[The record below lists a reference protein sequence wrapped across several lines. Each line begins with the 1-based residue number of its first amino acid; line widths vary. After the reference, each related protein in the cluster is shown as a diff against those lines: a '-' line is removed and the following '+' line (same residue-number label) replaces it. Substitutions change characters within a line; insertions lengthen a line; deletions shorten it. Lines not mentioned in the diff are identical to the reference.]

1 MSKNYYAGRDYY
13 LTFFEIITQNY
24 KTLIYIGFICCSLP
38 VSCQTAWAQEN
49 PNRKPRILA
58 HPADLRVEKIDI
70 LNTPYRES
78 NLNITPDGKYLFFMS
93 TRGGQPWNT
102 EPRILFGRLQYDGD
116 IYYSKRVSGK
126 WQAPV
131 CVPEPVNTENGED
144 EPNISPD
151 GQTVYYQSWRSNW
164 QETEGPYYQST
175 LNGTEWGKLTGMGG
189 GISKFFREQFAERNR
204 FATDGATVG
213 PNGDVFIVACG
224 FNYDRAMDI
233 YMSRKNTTG
242 QWDSMKKLGIST
254 KKDDRSVFLAADGKT
269 LYFASK
275 GYGGM
280 GGLDIFKTVIDSN
293 GQPGEIIN
301 IGPPFNT
308 SKDDYGL
315 VITASGEEAFFVR
328 EGDIYTVDLR
338 RAHPEIRPQPILLI
352 NGILRDS
359 NNQVTEGYI
368 RLLNSKSLELL
379 GQAKS
384 DAQTGEYAITTPQLG
399 LNYLLEITY
408 KNGVQFAKMLAIPKD
423 SLFRQIEVNLSLEKN
438 NDKKNDTDK
447 KSKVSLL
454 TDTLLVYF
462 GSTLDTADSEYIEK
476 IHRFAQQYQAN
487 SISFEVIGHTD
498 SEGGADYNRQLGQRR
513 AEWVSL
519 QLTNKGIDGT
529 KIKQIY
535 SWGAKKPVATNSS
548 DTGRQQNRR
557 VEIIVHYQP

>member
-1 MSKNYYAGRDYY
+1 LPASYQTTFAQRD
-13 LTFFEIITQNY
+13 N
-24 KTLIYIGFICCSLP
+24 
-38 VSCQTAWAQEN
+38 
-49 PNRKPRILA
+49 NREPRILT
-58 HPADLRVEKIDI
+58 HPSDLRVEKIDI
-70 LNTPYRES
+70 LNTPYREV

-102 EPRILFGRLQYDGD
+102 NPRIAFGSLQYDGD

-126 WQAPV
+126 WQAPI
-131 CVPEPVNTENGED
+131 CAPEPINTENGED

-151 GQTVYYQSWRSNW
+151 GQTVYYQSWREDW

-189 GISKFFREQFAERNR
+189 GISTFFRERFAKRNQ

-213 PNGDVFIVACG
+213 PNGDIFIVACG
-224 FNYDRAMDI
+224 FTYDRAMDMYI
-233 YMSRKNTTG
+233 SRKNTAG
-242 QWDSMKKLGIST
+242 QWDTMKKLAIST

-301 IGPPFNT
+301 IGAPFNT
-308 SKDDYGL
+308 AKDDYGL

-338 RAHPEIRPQPILLI
+338 RANPEIRPQPVLLI

-359 NNQVTEGYI
+359 NNLATEGYI
-368 RLLNSKSLELL
+368 RLLDSKSLQLL

-384 DAQTGEYAITTPQLG
+384 DAKTGEYTITTHQLG
-399 LNYLLEITY
+399 LNYLLEISY
-408 KNGVQFAKMLAIPKD
+408 RNGVQFTKPLTVPKD
-423 SLFRQIEVNLSLEKN
+423 SVFRQIEVNFSFEKN
-438 NDKKNDTDK
+438 NAKPLTDTSPGYFGST
-447 KSKVSLL
+447 SKQEANARKLQVA

-462 GSTLDTADSEYIEK
+462 GSTLDTSDTENIHN
-476 IHRFAQQYQAN
+476 IHRFSRQYQAN
-487 SISFEVIGHTD
+487 SIGFEVIGHTD
-498 SEGGADYNRQLGQRR
+498 SQGGVDYNRQLGQRR

-519 QLTNKGIDGT
+519 QLTNNGIDRT

-548 DTGRQQNRR
+548 DKGRQQNRR

>member
-1 MSKNYYAGRDYY
+1 MFKDYYAGRDYY

-24 KTLIYIGFICCSLP
+24 KTLIYIGCICGSLLLNY
-38 VSCQTAWAQEN
+38 QTISAQEN
-49 PNRKPRILA
+49 PNRKPRILT

-70 LNTPYRES
+70 LNTPYREV

-93 TRGGQPWNT
+93 TRGGQPWNI

-175 LNGTEWGKLTGMGG
+175 LNGTRWGKLTGMGG
-189 GISKFFREQFAERNR
+189 GIGEFFRERFAERNQ
-204 FATDGATVG
+204 FATDGATIG
-213 PNGDVFIVACG
+213 TNGDVFIVACG

-233 YMSRKNTTG
+233 YMSRKNTAG
-242 QWDSMKKLGIST
+242 QWDTMKKLAIST
-254 KKDDRSVFLAADGKT
+254 NKDDRSVFLAADGKT

-308 SKDDYGL
+308 PKDDYGL

-359 NNQVTEGYI
+359 NNLVTEGYI
-368 RLLNSKSLELL
+368 RLLNSKSLQLL

-384 DAQTGEYAITTPQLG
+384 DSQTGEYAITTPQLG

-408 KNGVQFAKMLAIPKD
+408 KNGVQFNKTLTIPKD
-423 SLFRQIEVNLSLEKN
+423 SLFRQIEVNLSFEKN
-438 NDKKNDTDK
+438 KLKP
-447 KSKVSLL
+447 L

-462 GSTLDTADSEYIEK
+462 GSTLDTGDIENINN
-476 IHRFAQQYQAN
+476 IHRFARQYQAN
-487 SISFEVIGHTD
+487 SISFEIIGHTD

-519 QLTNKGIDGT
+519 QLTNKGIDRT

-535 SWGAKKPVATNSS
+535 SWGAKKPVATNST
-548 DTGRQQNRR
+548 DTGKQQNRR
-557 VEIIVHYQP
+557 VEIIVQYQP